1 MNMLKTTISVCILF
15 LVLISAWASEENIF
29 NTHYKI
35 TTIIANGGNG
45 LGDVK
50 ASYSYSLIVK
60 SPKLED
66 VFIEYKNK
74 KINVPAKN
82 LLAHPNILIDSA
94 RISGKAGY
102 DKYPW
107 IYLSFQLKDNATKRF
122 YFRFQGGKF
131 IETFTHGT

>member
-1 MNMLKTTISVCILF
+1 MNMPKTTIAVWLLF
-15 LVLISAWASEENIF
+15 LIMVSTWASEEDIF

-35 TTIIANGGNG
+35 TTIVANGWDG

-50 ASYSYSLIVK
+50 ASYSYSLIAK

-94 RISGKAGY
+94 RISGEAGY

-107 IYLSFQLKDNATKRF
+107 IYLSFQLKDNAKKRF
-122 YFRFQGGKF
+122 YFGFQGGKF